1 MINKRII
8 LIMAIIA
15 IALNSLFSK
24 AELGFSLGL
33 GNNFLEYDSGIY
45 SSRKYNPSIG
55 LSLSIPIQIEYNDWL
70 SFRGEL
76 NYLQKNYQSETYQL
90 LTKNTTYTTYTNSYL
105 EFPIMAHLYVNSS
118 KENLRYF
125 FNLGGY
131 FGYWI
136 KKSANGSFYDLFSYY
151 KDYNLSDILKPYN
164 GPLEFNSG
172 DRRFDVGALL
182 GTGFE
187 MKIDD
192 SLKSLIELRYMYSLY
207 GIYNDYQRN
216 LYNKYNSTLEIQ
228 IALLYSL

>member
-8 LIMAIIA
+8 LIIAIIA

-24 AELGFSLGL
+24 AEIGFSLGL
-33 GNNFLEYDSGIY
+33 DNNFLKYNSGIHNA
-45 SSRKYNPSIG
+45 RKYNPSIG
-55 LSLSIPIQIEYNDWL
+55 LSLSIPIQIEYNEWL

-76 NYLQKNYQSETYQL
+76 NYLQKNYQSETFQL
-90 LTKNTTYTTYTNSYL
+90 LTRETTYSTYTNSYF
-105 EFPIMAHLYVNSS
+105 EFPIMAHLYVNPRIE
-118 KENLRYF
+118 KLRYF
-125 FNLGGY
+125 FNLGAY

-136 KKSANGSFYDLFSYY
+136 KRSANGSFYDLFYYY
-151 KDYNLSDILKPYN
+151 KEYNLSDILTPYN
-164 GPLEFNSG
+164 GPIEFNSG
-172 DRRFDVGALL
+172 DRRFDVGVLL

-187 MKIDD
+187 MKINE

-228 IALLYSL
+228 IALMYSL